1 MDKPRQS
8 RAGSRRYIAFR
19 VADPSFCADIMTV
32 REIRGWPAETRAT
45 QAAA

>member
-1 MDKPRQS
+1 MDSLAS
-8 RAGSRRYIAFR
+8 RGPGRGEYIAFR
-19 VADPSFCADIMTV
+19 VADPSFCVDIMTV